1 MSLKLKSLL
10 EKEER
15 KMNPRVFMSNWF
27 ALVHPAHACFT
38 FIHPAQKYNSAA
50 RQTCQQLDSS
60 QPLHPTCFHEGTEN
74 KPSSYY
80 CFLSPWTVSWSCICK
95 NNCRALIILFSY
107 LVIRILNILFWTN
120 AAKFTSVFQEWISL
134 PVLTAVGISVL
145 WWQLLSWWKIKQWN
159 TDPLKTVPLTW
170 IVTVSPVRHS
180 KELYPVS
187 HQCCE

>member
-1 MSLKLKSLL
+1 MRLKLKSLL
-10 EKEER
+10 EK
-15 KMNPRVFMSNWF
+15 KKINPHVFMSSLF
-27 ALVHPAHACFT
+27 ALVHPVRACFT

-50 RQTCQQLDSS
+50 RQTRQQLDSPR
-60 QPLHPTCFHEGTEN
+60 PLLSTYFHEGTEN
-74 KPSSYY
+74 KPFSCYS
-80 CFLSPWTVSWSCICK
+80 FLSPWKVSWSCMCK

-107 LVIRILNILFWTN
+107 LVIRILNILFWRN
-120 AAKFTSVFQEWISL
+120 AAKFTSVFQEQIAL
-134 PVLTAVGISVL
+134 AVFTAVGISIL

-170 IVTVSPVRHS
+170 IVTVSPMRQS